1 MIDERQSN
9 QDIVDL
15 MNNEGDRYY
24 AWNFTNLYYGGK
36 KTIEFRRGP
45 GAEDDKGCISWVEL
59 AVSFV
64 QAAIKSGTAVGLEMY
79 EKNIED
85 LLRFIRGATVPQ
97 LNRPQAMQ
105 QIFSG
110 KTGAMMPRQVGIL
123 SAEQLAELHRKIAQ
137 DGKKNLMLKKYMA
150 AGDECI

>member
-1 MIDERQSN
+1 
-9 QDIVDL
+9 
-15 MNNEGDRYY
+15 
-24 AWNFTNLYYGGK
+24 
-36 KTIEFRRGP
+36 
-45 GAEDDKGCISWVEL
+45 
-59 AVSFV
+59 
-64 QAAIKSGTAVGLEMY
+64 MY

-105 QIFSG
+105 QILSG
-110 KTGAMMPRQVGIL
+110 KTGAMMHKQVGIL

-137 DGKKNLMLKKYMA
+137 DGKKNLMLKKYIA

>member
-1 MIDERQSN
+1 MELHQPLLRRK
-9 QDIVDL
+9 
-15 MNNEGDRYY
+15 E
-24 AWNFTNLYYGGK
+24 
-36 KTIEFRRGP
+36 TIEFRRGP

-59 AVSFV
+59 AVSFL

-110 KTGAMMPRQVGIL
+110 KTGAMMPKQVGIL